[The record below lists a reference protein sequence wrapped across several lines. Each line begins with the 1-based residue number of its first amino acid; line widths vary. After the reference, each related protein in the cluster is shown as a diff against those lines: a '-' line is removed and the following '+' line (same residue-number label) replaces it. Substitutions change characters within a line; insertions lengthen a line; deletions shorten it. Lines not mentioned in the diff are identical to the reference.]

1 MPSLENWGG
10 GLKTCTC
17 IRGLDTG
24 AGAAMATPSTKIICV
39 RLIFRLVGVTEIIG
53 YFCVS
58 VTHYGSFKCLEL
70 RNNYFTIK
78 MCTCTCLYQ
87 DQLLHVQMY
96 MYENTLA
103 IRGSKYMYTATSYM
117 YM

>member
-10 GLKTCTC
+10 GLKTFTC
-17 IRGLDTG
+17 IRGLIQEL
-24 AGAAMATPSTKIICV
+24 GAAMATPSTKIICV

-53 YFCVS
+53 SFCAS
-58 VTHYGSFKCLEL
+58 VTHYGSFKCQEL
-70 RNNYFTIK
+70 RNNFFTNK

-96 MYENTLA
+96 IYEIL
-103 IRGSKYMYTATSYM
+103 
-117 YM
+117 